1 MSVLRTSRLLSR
13 IISSERVIVCL
24 QLMEEAEAREDGFRG
39 QIWKGLKQL
48 SIDGCVSLELLSRQN
63 VNQRVVAGQAWG

>member
-1 MSVLRTSRLLSR
+1 M
-13 IISSERVIVCL
+13 IVCL

-39 QIWKGLKQL
+39 KIWKGLKQL

-63 VNQRVVAGQAWG
+63 VNQRVVAGQAWGERGYAELRVE

>member
-1 MSVLRTSRLLSR
+1 
-13 IISSERVIVCL
+13 
-24 QLMEEAEAREDGFRG
+24 MEEAEAREDGFRG

-63 VNQRVVAGQAWG
+63 VNQRVVAGQAWRERICRVESRVSRLVTWEG